1 MNVKDKVV
9 MITGAG
15 GGLGSEMARLL
26 CKNGAKVVIL
36 DLDAEKGQ
44 ATADEIVAAGQP
56 GWWCQKQPRTSIAR
70 PRARRTTSGRPGRS
84 PQ

>member
-26 CKNGAKVVIL
+26 CRNGAKVFIL
-36 DLDAEKGQ
+36 DLNAELGQ
-44 ATADEIVAAGQP
+44 ATADEICAAGDR
-56 GWWCQKQPRTSIAR
+56 KSVV
-70 PRARRTTSGRPGRS
+70 
-84 PQ
+84 

>member
-1 MNVKDKVV
+1 MNVKDKVI

-44 ATADEIVAAGQP
+44 ATADEINAAAANPWDGISLAK
-56 GWWCQKQPRTSIAR
+56 GMAVFD
-70 PRARRTTSGRPGRS
+70 PRADANVDS
-84 PQ
+84 